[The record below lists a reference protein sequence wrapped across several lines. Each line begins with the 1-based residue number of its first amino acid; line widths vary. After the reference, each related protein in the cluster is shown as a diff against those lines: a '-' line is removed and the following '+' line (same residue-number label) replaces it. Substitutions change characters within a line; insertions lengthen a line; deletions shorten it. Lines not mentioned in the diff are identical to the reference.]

1 MQNILTSTLVKS
13 QLPNFI
19 NGDEYSQFN
28 LFIQK
33 YFEWLEQSS
42 GRVHYE
48 IEALK
53 DSIDID
59 SANLAY
65 LDRLKTD
72 LAPYFP
78 STIISNKTL
87 FLKVVNQFYKS
98 NGTQDSIKFLFRIL
112 YGENIEIYYP
122 KEDIL
127 KTSDGKWILPL
138 ALRVKTE
145 GANVTNIFN
154 IEKTLLTGQTSKS
167 TAIVEKVIR
176 SIDRQLGVEY
186 TELYIS
192 NIDRL
197 FETGE
202 IVSATYIDVNTGL
215 PVTAE
220 GVLIASLSEI
230 KINPQARG
238 LGYNGF
244 DPNVS
249 PSYPGDPVSIVGGLN
264 PDSADP
270 KGAIA
275 FVGTTTTGGLTDI
288 VVDNPGFGFRT
299 NTNASIIDFSGG
311 FDGTTFGTE
320 ARASISLLD
329 TAVANTRTIKLGI
342 DSISELNVAHANIA
356 SFANIIGT
364 VVNAN
369 TADPASKKIANT
381 TAYQTITVYPISFAT
396 LDGSGGGYK
405 QDPKVKTYS
414 LYNELIRDD
423 VLITSPVSI
432 VKGNYIIQKEGANF
446 TANLEPGN
454 YVRLIDTQNKMDDIK
469 IVQAVTANVIYFND
483 PWPNDLVDINI
494 YRVDRN
500 DLYKIGSIGRIRI
513 DNPGTNYSN
522 GNTLIFTGGSGYGAN
537 AYVSV
542 GASGQIV
549 SVTINAHSSN
559 AYVIGGEGYRNDALP
574 TITINSATGTN
585 AVLTVLEVT
594 GSGEKYGLEKG
605 SIGAVSTIRVTSY
618 GYDYVSAP
626 LISLRTADLT
636 TANIYPQGDVFI
648 SNTLVY
654 QGTSNTNYTWKAT
667 VDSYNATTG
676 KLRVFNYSGSLSND
690 VLVKY
695 DSELSINAISANVT
709 SNIFYGNGLAK
720 ANARFENGLIRY
732 PGIYLNTD
740 GQLSAD
746 KRLQD
751 GERYHNFS
759 YVIKT
764 KTDYAK
770 FKKPLKDL
778 AHPIGVKSFVV
789 KIDNNSENISVGN
802 TNQHIIVKDLPDT
815 YNIALGSNT
824 IVTTNTSANVRLSV
838 NVGDVIVLSS
848 AYKRLQNTVNVVS
861 GSNIMFGHANNV
873 DFIVDLQE
881 GETIYLSTGNTVT
894 IKQITNSNYAI
905 LNTTINVTSTSATV
919 NLIYTEIATV
929 NSLNANTMITTTKF
943 KSNSSNLSAAVRK
956 VT

>member
-98 NGTQDSIKFLFRIL
+98 NGTQDSIKFLFKIL

-145 GANVTNIFN
+145 GANDTNIFN

-176 SIDRQLGVEY
+176 SIDRQLGIEY

-197 FETGE
+197 FQTGE

-238 LGYNGF
+238 LGYNGY
-244 DPNVS
+244 DPNLN
-249 PSYPGDPVSIVGGLN
+249 YDGDPVSIVGGLN
-264 PDSADP
+264 PDSASP
-270 KGAIA
+270 IGAVA
-275 FVGTTTTGGLTDI
+275 YVGATTTGGLTDI
-288 VVDNPGFGFRT
+288 TVDNPGFGFRT

-311 FDGTTFGTE
+311 FDGTVFGSE
-320 ARASISLLD
+320 AKASLTLTD
-329 TAVANTRTIKLGI
+329 TAAANSRIIKLAS
-342 DSISELNVAHANIA
+342 DSLFDLNALHANIA

-381 TAYQTITVYPISFAT
+381 TAYQTITVYPISFVT
-396 LDGSGGGYK
+396 LDSGGGGYR

-414 LYNELIRDD
+414 LYNELDRPDTP
-423 VLITSPVSI
+423 ITGPISI
-432 VKGNYIIQKEGANF
+432 LKGTYIIQDFSLDFRNV
-446 TANLEPGN
+446 LEKSD
-454 YVRLIDTQNKMDDIK
+454 YVRLIDVQNRMDEIK
-469 IVQAVTANVIYFND
+469 KVKLVTENELYFDEPWLNDFQGIY
-483 PWPNDLVDINI
+483 IS
-494 YRVDRN
+494 RVDRN
-500 DLYKIGSIGRIRI
+500 DLYKIGSIGRITI
-513 DNPGTNYSN
+513 VNSGTGYQT
-522 GNTLIFTGGSGYGAN
+522 GDTLIFTGGSGYGAN
-537 AYVSV
+537 AYVNV
-542 GASGQIV
+542 GGSGQIV
-549 SVTINAHSSN
+549 SVKINAHSSN
-559 AYVIGGEGYRNDALP
+559 SYIIGGEGYRNDSLP

-585 AVLTVLEVT
+585 AVLTISEVT
-594 GSGEKYGLEKG
+594 GSGEKYSLAKAR
-605 SIGAVSTIRVTSY
+605 IGAISTIRVTSY

-626 LISLRTADLT
+626 LISLRTADLS
-636 TANIYPQGDVFI
+636 TANIYPQGDLFV

-667 VDSYNATTG
+667 VDNYDATTG

-695 DSELSINAISANVT
+695 DNESINAISARVT
-709 SNIFYGNGLAK
+709 SNIIYGDGLAK

-751 GERYHNFS
+751 GEKYHNFS

-824 IVTTNTSANVRLSV
+824 IVTTNSSANVQLSV

-848 AYKRLQNTVNVVS
+848 AYKRLQNTVNVIS

-881 GETIYLSTGNTVT
+881 GETIYLSTGNTTT

-919 NLIYTEIATV
+919 NLFYTEIATV

-943 KSNSSNLSAAVRK
+943 KSNSSNLSATVRK